1 MFISADSRMTWR
13 YNADSHVSGKEP
25 ECGLSEH
32 SSSAVNT
39 AATYYPQG
47 KAEQMVFPSLPPAT
61 LKVRDICCS
70 TFVAQ
75 GQNLQS

>member
-1 MFISADSRMTWR
+1 MWASD
-13 YNADSHVSGKEP
+13 N
-25 ECGLSEH
+25 

-39 AATYYPQG
+39 VATHYPQG

-61 LKVRDICCS
+61 LKERDVFCS